1 MPGANVSVR
10 NHHITWIDDSCGND
24 IFFGV
29 TDTVGIAAL
38 NPRLNM
44 DYPLSGIYC
53 VSALHVW
60 RATSQ
65 SPLQL
70 RDVTQVYFVDVIP
83 AYFVDVQHAV

>member
-1 MPGANVSVR
+1 MPGANVSER
-10 NHHITWIDDSCGND
+10 NHHVTGIDDSCGND
-24 IFFGV
+24 ILGV
-29 TDTVGIAAL
+29 AVTVGIAAL

-70 RDVTQVYFVDVIP
+70 RDVTPVCFLM
-83 AYFVDVQHAV
+83 

>member
-10 NHHITWIDDSCGND
+10 NHHVTWIDDSCGND
-24 IFFGV
+24 IFGV
-29 TDTVGIAAL
+29 AVTVGIAAL

-60 RATSQ
+60 RATSR

-70 RDVTQVYFVDVIP
+70 RGVTSGAF
-83 AYFVDVQHAV
+83 F

>member
-1 MPGANVSVR
+1 MVSVR
-10 NHHITWIDDSCGND
+10 NPHGIHLDDSYGN
-24 IFFGV
+24 IIIGV
-29 TDTVGIAAL
+29 TATVGIAAL

-53 VSALHVW
+53 VSALHVL

-70 RDVTQVYFVDVIP
+70 RGVTKVYF
-83 AYFVDVQHAV
+83 Y